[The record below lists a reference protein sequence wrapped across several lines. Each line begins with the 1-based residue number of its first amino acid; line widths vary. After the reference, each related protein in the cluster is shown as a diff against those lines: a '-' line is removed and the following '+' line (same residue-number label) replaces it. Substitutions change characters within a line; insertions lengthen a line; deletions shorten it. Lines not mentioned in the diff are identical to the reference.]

1 MKAPYLFI
9 MLSLIMM
16 SNVSKASFNRA
27 ESVIRL
33 SKEYKS
39 HEESYTKHGGS
50 FVCSD
55 FQEYGSIDLKPT
67 LSNYKMV
74 AKSVVAIC
82 VANPND
88 GLDPISE
95 RLLATVIVTT
105 DPAWKETWK
114 LNAFDIVTPP
124 QPD

>member
-1 MKAPYLFI
+1 M
-9 MLSLIMM
+9 
-16 SNVSKASFNRA
+16 
-27 ESVIRL
+27 IRS

-67 LSNYKMV
+67 LSNYKMI
-74 AKSVVAIC
+74 AKSIAATCI
-82 VANPND
+82 ADPND

-105 DPAWKETWK
+105 DPSGKETWEM
-114 LNAFDIVTPP
+114 NALSIVTPP
-124 QPD
+124 QAD